1 MDNELKK
8 RYEEALQRIASLS
21 AKFGRDPGSVELLA
35 VSKTQPAERVREVYH
50 LGQKSF
56 GENYARE
63 LCSKAEELKD
73 CDIAWHYI
81 GHLQSNKI
89 KKIVEHASCIQ
100 TVADFR
106 HAGLIAKAAREHGKA
121 PFPIFIEVNAAD
133 EKDKSGIPLS
143 EAEALTQKIQ
153 AELPDLRVLGL
164 MAIPPATYQDPS
176 DPSMAF
182 PPPLYMY
189 LADAARRVGEGRLSL
204 GMTGDLALAIA
215 AGSNMVRIGTGI
227 FGARL
232 GKNP

>member
-1 MDNELKK
+1 MDSELKK

-21 AKFGRDPGSVELLA
+21 SKFGRDPASVELLA
-35 VSKTQPAERVREVYH
+35 VSKTQPAERIREVYH

-56 GENYARE
+56 GENYAQE

-73 CDIAWHYI
+73 CALAWHFI

-100 TVADFR
+100 TVANFR
-106 HAGLIAKAAREHGKA
+106 HASLIAKAAHEYGKV
-121 PFPIFIEVNAAD
+121 PFPIFIEVNPAG
-133 EKDKSGIPLS
+133 EEDKSGVPLS
-143 EAEALTQKIQ
+143 AAEALAQKIQ

-176 DPSMAF
+176 DPSKAL

-189 LADAARRVGEGRLSL
+189 LADAAQGVGEGRLSL

-227 FGARL
+227 FGVRIR
-232 GKNP
+232 KNS